1 MEKTIEFQKMEI
13 AEQIAEFGKIFNLK
27 FYKKDFEE
35 IKKYNLY
42 TLLTDATIT
51 DNLQNEKIKNL
62 IKNIRNVAEIFSY
75 TKLTATEK
83 VSTPDAVVDFL
94 RTKLKNASESMIAI
108 YLTAQN
114 KIIDYEII
122 STGTVGRSAV
132 YPSKVVKSALLKNA
146 RCVIVAHNH
155 PSGTDKPSQN
165 DIIATDTIQKALKT
179 VEIVLLD
186 HIIITDN
193 NFYSFKD
200 NNLI

>member
-1 MEKTIEFQKMEI
+1 MEKTLEFQKMEI
-13 AEQIAEFGKIFNLK
+13 AEQIAEFGKMFNLR

-51 DNLQNEKIKNL
+51 ENLQNEKIKNL
-62 IKNIRNVAEIFSY
+62 IKNIRSVAEIFSY

-83 VSTPDAVVDFL
+83 LSSPDAVVDFL
-94 RTKLKNASESMIAI
+94 RTKLKNASENMIAI

-132 YPSKVVKSALLKNA
+132 YPSKVAKSALLKNA

-155 PSGTDKPSQN
+155 PAGTDKPSQN
-165 DIIATDTIQKALKT
+165 DIIATEAIQKALKA

-186 HIIITDN
+186 HIIITEN
-193 NFYSFKD
+193 NFYSFKN